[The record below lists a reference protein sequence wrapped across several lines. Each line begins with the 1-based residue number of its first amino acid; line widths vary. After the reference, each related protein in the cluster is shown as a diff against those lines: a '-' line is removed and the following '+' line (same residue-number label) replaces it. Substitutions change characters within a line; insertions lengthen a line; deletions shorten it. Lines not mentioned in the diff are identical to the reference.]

1 MKALDLFAGTGW
13 GVACQKLGID
23 EMGVEIMP
31 EAVATREANGMDA
44 IYNDVW
50 DGLLGNIEVG
60 DYDILIAS
68 PPCQTFSMAG
78 NGSGRAALD
87 QVLEAIADGAYQDA
101 VNLQELGEA
110 TDMRTALVLTPLA
123 HVYRDR
129 PTYVTFEQVPP
140 VLPVWEACANVMRDL
155 GYSVW
160 TGNLHSEQFG
170 VPQTRKRAV
179 LIARNDGKPATPPVP
194 THSKYY
200 QNEPTRLDMG
210 VEPWVSM
217 AEALGNGGYR
227 LVSNNKLAHSA
238 SRESHQPAPTITAG
252 HDSANRVM
260 IPNGGWGFTSRPA
273 ITVSNAV
280 GRGLQGGSGGRKAIS
295 AAIDAGTFTP
305 SVHAQDETHAE
316 ATRITVA
323 EAGVLQS
330 YPKSFKWVGA
340 KTKQYLQIGNAVPQL
355 LAEAILKG
363 FL

>member
-13 GVACQKLGID
+13 GVACQKLGIE

-31 EAVATREANGMDA
+31 EAIATREANGMHT

-78 NGSGRAALD
+78 SGSGRAALD
-87 QVLEAIADGAYQDA
+87 QVLDAIFYGSYKDA
-101 VNLQELGEA
+101 EKLRELGER

-140 VLPVWEACANVMRDL
+140 VLPVWEACAIVMREL

-160 TGNLHSEQFG
+160 VGNLQAEQYG

-179 LIARNDGKPATPPVP
+179 LIARNDGEVAAPPTP

-200 QNEPTRLDMG
+200 QNEPSRLDIG
-210 VEPWVSM
+210 VKPWVSM
-217 AEALGNGGYR
+217 AEALGNGGGYR

-238 SRESHQPAPTITAG
+238 MRESHQPAPTITAG

-260 IPNGGWGFTSRPA
+260 IP
-273 ITVSNAV
+273 
-280 GRGLQGGSGGRKAIS
+280 SGGGVGLYVS
-295 AAIDAGTFTP
+295 P
-305 SVHAQDETHAE
+305 SNYGE
-316 ATRITVA
+316 
-323 EAGVLQS
+323 
-330 YPKSFKWVGA
+330 
-340 KTKQYLQIGNAVPQL
+340 
-355 LAEAILKG
+355 
-363 FL
+363 